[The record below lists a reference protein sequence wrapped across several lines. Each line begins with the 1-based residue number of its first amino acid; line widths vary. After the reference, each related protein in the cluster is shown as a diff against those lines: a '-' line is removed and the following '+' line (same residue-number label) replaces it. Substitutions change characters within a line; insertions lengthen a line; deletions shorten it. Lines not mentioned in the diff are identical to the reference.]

1 MIKFLFKLFESQFGL
16 DFPVLE
22 QRELLKNR
30 IFVEVLF
37 WNLNLDFVTL
47 EQQSS
52 EESQTELCVGV
63 GLLQSATRSLTK

>member
-1 MIKFLFKLFESQFGL
+1 MIKFLFELFESQFGL

-47 EQQSS
+47 EQ
-52 EESQTELCVGV
+52 
-63 GLLQSATRSLTK
+63 